1 MHFDKD
7 PNKTWTDY
15 FNELFPKVT
24 TNRLD
29 EDKQKYRRPRAPP
42 QKRKKEKDFAPPPD
56 HDATWC
62 SHVGCLQT
70 MARST
75 TTCSDSVLISVV
87 MVSSSCSPACLRP
100 LQVPELRRGA
110 RRPETRLHGC
120 TSVEPCTLP
129 E

>member
-29 EDKQKYRRPRAPP
+29 EDKQKYTHASPP
-42 QKRKKEKDFAPPPD
+42 KIEKDFAPPPRPRRYVML
-56 HDATWC
+56 AC
-62 SHVGCLQT
+62 RMPLT

-75 TTCSDSVLISVV
+75 TTCSDGVISVV
-87 MVSSSCSPACLRP
+87 MVSSSCSPARLRL